1 MTKRQMIDE
10 ILTVNKTA
18 APAFLARFDET
29 ELSRY
34 LQHLNVLKTPRLFGD
49 PHRFDRYFVSDAWPR
64 RAAGS
69 APAPISVP
77 AAVEPVTTTAIVLV
91 EKPAPAVSEV
101 PAAEPVVEVAAEASS
116 ASSAAAAVAAS
127 AQAEPAT
134 ALAET
139 PRDEEPVTAEEAA
152 GLRGSYEPEDTGEDS
167 LDLNEPAAVAETDDY
182 TDYAADEAVKADDDT
197 VAVGAKTAE
206 ESNRGA
212 SAEVEQ
218 EADTWLF

>member
-29 ELSRY
+29 ELTRY

-49 PHRFDRYFVSDAWPR
+49 PHRFDKYFVSDASPR
-64 RAAGS
+64 RAAGA
-69 APAPISVP
+69 APAPISI
-77 AAVEPVTTTAIVLV
+77 AAIEPVTTTAIVLV
-91 EKPAPAVSEV
+91 EKAAPEAPAA
-101 PAAEPVVEVAAEASS
+101 PAAEPVLEVAAEASL
-116 ASSAAAAVAAS
+116 AAAPAAAP

-152 GLRGSYEPEDTGEDS
+152 GLRGSYEPEDSGADS
-167 LDLNEPAAVAETDDY
+167 LDLNEPAAVAEADDY

-206 ESNRGA
+206 ESDRGA
-212 SAEVEQ
+212 SAGVEQ